1 MTEPVV
7 EVVTKGVLAARCIEL
22 GEEISRNMAE
32 RQPIFV
38 GILNGA
44 VPFLADLIRHVPGP
58 VEVDFLSLTRFGD
71 SGRVQISFDTETPL
85 VGRHVVLVEDI
96 VDTGLTLS
104 ALRSF
109 METRDVASVS
119 TVTLIDKVTRRLVDV
134 PLEYRGFE
142 VGDEFLVGYGLD
154 WEGLYRNLASIWA
167 VMDLG
172 DFAEDPTVLERRVFA
187 SAGDNLGP

>member
-1 MTEPVV
+1 MADPVV
-7 EVVTKGVLAARCIEL
+7 EVVDEGVLAARCVEL
-22 GEEISRNMAE
+22 GAEIARDLAD
-32 RQPIFV
+32 RHPIFV

-44 VPFLADLIRHVPGP
+44 VPFLADLVRHIPGEA
-58 VEVDFLSLTRFGD
+58 EVDFLSLTRFGE

-104 ALRSF
+104 ALRGF
-109 METRDVASVS
+109 METRQVASVS

-142 VGDEFLVGYGLD
+142 VGDEFLIGYGMD
-154 WEGLYRNLASIWA
+154 WEGLYRNIASIWA
-167 VMDLG
+167 VLDLG
-172 DFAEDPTVLERRVFA
+172 EFAEDPAVLERRVFA
-187 SAGDNLGP
+187 VAGDNLGA